1 MLQVGDRLYIEEMK
15 MAPFLF
21 DSDRKLCRK
30 FNLLS
35 SHGQQ
40 PHDAADDP
48 DDLRPVHENTRMGM
62 GDFSMF

>member
-1 MLQVGDRLYIEEMK
+1 MLQVGDRLNIEVMK
-15 MAPFLF
+15 RAPFLF
-21 DSDRKLCRK
+21 DSDCKLCGRI
-30 FNLLS
+30 S